1 MEKYIRTHPLQ
12 RICSFNVSKFTLW
25 IYDFP
30 HLGLR
35 PNPPLQPENPRRLR
49 WPTSFKASRPE
60 SHGGHLPQP
69 LPEAGRMGRFTNSP
83 RWTKTGDLEKKSQM
97 EIWFAPWFFETRRI
111 LWWYDGYGE
120 GIGQIQPEQ
129 RKHMMMFSQCKS
141 ILLANCLN
149 TSLHE
154 QYACKLSKQKL
165 TLSVYNTTQQAGIP
179 LYWFIM

>member
-1 MEKYIRTHPLQ
+1 MTSLILAWGPTLHSNRRLQ
-12 RICSFNVSKFTLW
+12 GGWGDRW
-25 IYDFP
+25 
-30 HLGLR
+30 
-35 PNPPLQPENPRRLR
+35 PPLRQAVQSPMVVTFQTP
-49 WPTSFKASRPE
+49 
-60 SHGGHLPQP
+60 
-69 LPEAGRMGRFTNSP
+69 PEAGWDRNQLT

-97 EIWFAPWFFETRRI
+97 EIWFAPWFFERRRI

-179 LYWFIM
+179 LYRFIM